1 MSRSKWKIPFI
12 SSIFFRKKFLDS
24 YSFNT
29 HKRSSIINV
38 NFIDKRLRVYNGL
51 KYISFIVKKNM
62 VGKRIGD
69 FSITKVIGS
78 AIILSKYLKMKLKK
92 KKKK

>member
-1 MSRSKWKIPFI
+1 MSRAKWKIPFT
-12 SSIFFRKKFLDS
+12 SSIFFRKKFLNS
-24 YSFNT
+24 HNFNT
-29 HKRSSIINV
+29 YKRNSVINV
-38 NFIDKRLRVYNGL
+38 NFIDKRLRVYNGF

-62 VGKRIGD
+62 IGKKIGD